1 MTELDLKTN
10 WLGKPLLLFDEIH
23 STNQYCKEHLQQLN
37 HGSVVMADCQRQ
49 GRGSRDR
56 KWAQKPGQSLA
67 ISMVLSVEH
76 AEVLQTL
83 TLVTALAAVYTLE
96 SFDLHPCIKWPN
108 DLLLDGGKITGILC
122 EGSFTERGSMV
133 VCGIG
138 INLLQSREWF
148 DSMNLPYAGSVFS
161 QTGKRLSLER
171 VAADFLVEFEECF
184 DRWQSEG
191 FSMAFLSD
199 YKKRCITCGREVMIQ
214 TKQGR
219 IYGVAKKVTTS
230 GGLLCQIGNQ
240 EKVFFQNEA
249 SVRGLMGYF

>member
-1 MTELDLKTN
+1 MTELDLKTK
-10 WLGKPLLLFDEIH
+10 WLGKPLLLFDEVH
-23 STNQYCKEHLQQLN
+23 STNQYCKEHLQQLA

-83 TLVTALAAVYTLE
+83 TLVTALAAAYTLE
-96 SFDLHPCIKWPN
+96 SFDLYPCIKWPN
-108 DLLLDGGKITGILC
+108 DLLLGGRKITGILC
-122 EGSFTERGSMV
+122 EGSFMDRRAMV

-171 VAADFLVEFEECF
+171 VAEDFLVKFEECF

-191 FSMAFLSD
+191 FSTAFLGD
-199 YKKRCITCGREVMIQ
+199 YEKRCITCGREVMIE

-219 IYGVAKKVTTS
+219 ICGVAKKITT
-230 GGLLCQIGNQ
+230 GGELLCQIGNQ